1 MGNHSQW
8 QCAMARIQKELLTKL
23 KIQEQILTRKCIS
36 KDLENPN
43 ILHAEQGINLFVRDL
58 KDILGNVKH
67 SLLVHLASESQVL
80 HHTLA
85 GLQNL
90 GQKC

>member
-1 MGNHSQW
+1 
-8 QCAMARIQKELLTKL
+8 MAVYKNRNFFHLFKGTIK
-23 KIQEQILTRKCIS
+23 
-36 KDLENPN
+36 
-43 ILHAEQGINLFVRDL
+43 ILHAQQGINLFVRDL

-90 GQKC
+90 GKKMFQ